1 MGRRDKI
8 TADAS
13 DLGNT
18 ETSYMSVFAC
28 AQAKDE
34 KESHCRQIIDQ
45 DNSSDMEQAFILSWE
60 EIRLS
65 SRFGPKYG
73 KMSIPDQ

>member
-45 DNSSDMEQAFILSWE
+45 DNSSDMEQAFILS
-60 EIRLS
+60 
-65 SRFGPKYG
+65 
-73 KMSIPDQ
+73 